1 MNQEEK
7 IKELL
12 AEIKALKEETTK
24 YKEQKAYGLVWENEK
39 NKEKIVEDC
48 KKKLPILERVKDKEI
63 ITDKTQPMNLMIEGD
78 NYHALTCLNYT
89 HRGKIDVIYIDPP
102 YNTGAK
108 DWKYNNDYV
117 DSEDNFRH
125 SKWINMMYNRL
136 FITKNLLKDNG
147 ILICAI
153 DENELCNLGC
163 LFSEIFKKKY
173 YEHHL
178 ITIKHNPRGVQ
189 GNNFSYVN
197 EYAFFIFS
205 KGKNLIQDIAIEEN
219 DISWRGLR
227 DNGGESL
234 RSDAKNC
241 FYSIKINKKK
251 EIIGIGDVCSD
262 DFHPTIN
269 VCNNSD
275 IIEIYPIDVQKI
287 ERKWRY
293 ARQSIEK
300 VISLLKVKE
309 TNGIYDIQIGKDFK
323 KVKTIWDDKKYDSN
337 EWGAKLLKQI
347 LKKRI
352 FDYPKSL
359 NSILDALKIT
369 SQKDSIILDFFA
381 GSGTAGHA
389 VMELNKEDGGN
400 RKFIL
405 CTNNENNN
413 GNGQGGIA
421 EAVCYPRIKKVIKG
435 YKKNGDGEWVAGLG
449 GNLHYFKADENSFI
463 SVETLKKIDDKKRL
477 ELTLKAGELIA
488 IRENIFDEKE
498 HSKYYQIFEDNHK
511 QVAIYFTE
519 ELIKL
524 NELMEKLDSKKEK
537 IVYLFGW
544 GKTLFT
550 GDDLGYP
557 DINVKDIP
565 EPIIRIYQE
574 INR

>member
-1 MNQEEK
+1 M
-7 IKELL
+7 
-12 AEIKALKEETTK
+12 
-24 YKEQKAYGLVWENEK
+24 
-39 NKEKIVEDC
+39 
-48 KKKLPILERVKDKEI
+48 
-63 ITDKTQPMNLMIEGD
+63 
-78 NYHALTCLNYT
+78 
-89 HRGKIDVIYIDPP
+89 
-102 YNTGAK
+102 
-108 DWKYNNDYV
+108 
-117 DSEDNFRH
+117 
-125 SKWINMMYNRL
+125 
-136 FITKNLLKDNG
+136 
-147 ILICAI
+147 
-153 DENELCNLGC
+153 
-163 LFSEIFKKKY
+163 FSEIFKKKY

-381 GSGTAGHA
+381 GSGTTGHA